1 MKKISQLNN
10 SELSSFCS
18 QVALLLKAGI
28 TPKDGMEI
36 LMQDTR
42 DEEGRRLLQAIL
54 DSSRKGDNFTES
66 LQKTGAFPD
75 YVVNMIAIGEES
87 GNLDNVMQSLS
98 DYYEREENIAESIRN
113 AVTYPFIMIIMM
125 LFIVMVLISKI
136 LPLFNQ
142 VFIQLG
148 TEMSGFSGSLLKMGN
163 LTQTFTIVIIAILV
177 VFVIVYN
184 LLSKTEKGKEV
195 FTQLFSN
202 FFLTKSFYN
211 QMVCGRFASG
221 MALTLSSGMDTY
233 QSLDL
238 VRRLV
243 DQKNMQEKI
252 DVCKMEIQNGA
263 GFAEA
268 LLKGQIFSNLYS
280 RMLAIGVKTGSVDV
294 VMTKIAINFEKE
306 NDKKI
311 QSFISILEPTLVI
324 ILSLTVGLILM
335 SVILPLL
342 GIMTS
347 IG

>member
-1 MKKISQLNN
+1 MKKIAQLNN

-18 QVALLLKAGI
+18 QVSLLLKAGI
-28 TPKDGMEI
+28 TPKDGMDI
-36 LMQDTR
+36 LLQDTP
-42 DEEGRRLLQAIL
+42 EGEGRRLLLAIL
-54 DSSRKGDNFTES
+54 ESSRKGDNFTDS
-66 LQKTGAFPD
+66 IRNTHAFPD

-98 DYYEREENIAESIRN
+98 EYYEREENIAESIRN
-113 AVTYPFIMIIMM
+113 AITYPFIMIIMM
-125 LFIVMVLISKI
+125 LFIVMVLITKI

-148 TEMSGFSGSLLKMGN
+148 TEMSGFSGSLLRMGN
-163 LTQTFTIVIIAILV
+163 FAQTFTIIVIAILV
-177 VFVIVYN
+177 LLVIIYN
-184 LLSKTEKGKEV
+184 LLARTDKGKKI
-195 FTQLFSN
+195 FTQFFSS
-202 FFLTKSFYN
+202 FPITRSFYN

-238 VRRLV
+238 VFKLV
-243 DQKNMQEKI
+243 DQKEMQNKI
-252 DVCKMEIQNGA
+252 TVCRQAIIDGA
-263 GFAEA
+263 GFADA
-268 LLKGQIFSNLYS
+268 LLKGQVFSNLHS
-280 RMLAIGVKTGSVDV
+280 RMIAIGVKTGSVDV
-294 VMTKIAINFEKE
+294 VMQKIATDYEKE

-324 ILSLTVGLILM
+324 VLSLTVGLILM